1 MNFQFKKVIVSS
13 SCNFSFYYNSPIWY
27 LRQSEESSALLA
39 LKQIRPNDM
48 DEINE
53 EFYKLKSFVEE
64 KEPKSSCSSISQIFT
79 KKQYLQPFA
88 SLNILFFLMLFSG
101 KFAIEMYA
109 VDIFQQT
116 QVTIDEHLASV
127 ILGMICKS

>member
-1 MNFQFKKVIVSS
+1 
-13 SCNFSFYYNSPIWY
+13 
-27 LRQSEESSALLA
+27 
-39 LKQIRPNDM
+39 M

-53 EFYKLKSFVEE
+53 EFYKLKSSVEE

-116 QVTIDEHLASV
+116 QVTIDEHLATV
-127 ILGMICKS
+127 ILGMVWYGMVYYGMVWYSMVWYGRYCKS

>member
-1 MNFQFKKVIVSS
+1 
-13 SCNFSFYYNSPIWY
+13 
-27 LRQSEESSALLA
+27 
-39 LKQIRPNDM
+39 M

-116 QVTIDEHLASV
+116 QVTIDEHLATV
-127 ILGMICKS
+127 ILGMVWYGMVWYGMVW